1 METKRKS
8 GAGFA
13 VLFLACFMIVDTLHT
28 KPPEPTA
35 KQTATQTA
43 PPSFNF
49 HKWLYKEMD
58 EHEAEREKLARELY
72 AKEAERE
79 RLHPVK
85 PDKKIPLNPELNA
98 AVKQFI
104 ADKLAEANGT
114 STTAKKST
122 GDAED
127 STNSAEIE
135 DSVKE
140 FGGGSSFLD
149 SGNNQPSGKPYII
162 IGTTGPGKDWADRQ
176 K

>member
-13 VLFLACFMIVDTLHT
+13 VLFLACFMIIDTLHT

-43 PPSFNF
+43 APSRSF
-49 HKWLYKEMD
+49 HNWLYKEM
-58 EHEAEREKLARELY
+58 EQHEAEREKIARELY

-114 STTAKKST
+114 TTAKKST

-162 IGTTGPGKDWADRQ
+162 IGTTGPGKDWTDRQ